1 MPQTRLKR
9 FKAYVR
15 QSAETI
21 SCRKSRSLNEIAIR
35 PGTARIM
42 AVGLL
47 ARVAKHKETIKR
59 APTMNAKLSAI
70 ADMLSDVAWLSALA
84 ISAAGNN
91 NNPH

>member
-1 MPQTRLKR
+1 
-9 FKAYVR
+9 
-15 QSAETI
+15 
-21 SCRKSRSLNEIAIR
+21 
-35 PGTARIM
+35 M